1 MSWRCIRAGATHRS
15 TRWRNCWGCPVSS
28 AWTDPKFG
36 RRFNRDTSRLSG
48 ITAKPMLP
56 IPICFSNASNWS
68 VACSMKHSTAANAN
82 WCVPR
87 CRKPAKII
95 GAIFSPA
102 GSLSVKLG
110 PVSPAV
116 RVESLDQ
123 EGRGVAHVD
132 GKVIFIEGALTGET
146 VEYVSFQR
154 KPSYE
159 LAVAKRV
166 IRASVSRVQPR
177 CRYFG
182 VCGGCSMQHLEPRA
196 QVAAKQRVLEDNL
209 ARIGK
214 VTPET
219 ILSPIHGPTWQYRYR
234 ARFSARHVAKKGTLV
249 GFRERR
255 SSFVVD
261 MQTCE
266 VVPAR
271 TSALLVPLRELIA
284 SLSIRERLPQVEL
297 AIGDA
302 VDVLVLR
309 VIEAPDDS
317 DLEKLRQFATR
328 HGVQLLLQPKGPDSV
343 YSLFPQEVIPLQYR
357 IPDFDL
363 TFPFNA
369 TDFTQVN
376 HEINRVLVRRAI
388 TLLDRRRGDWIADLF
403 CGLGNFSLAIARRG
417 AQVLG
422 IEGNSRL
429 VQRAYANATL
439 NGLEDRCRFLDR
451 DLFKI
456 TADGWNK
463 LGPFDRILIDPP
475 RDGAIELVKA
485 LGAMAPARIVYVS
498 CNPATL
504 ARDAAVLGNEHA
516 YRLGPAGG
524 INMFPHTPHRKSN
537 AVLGPRSNPRPEK
550 GAPAG

>member
-1 MSWRCIRAGATHRS
+1 M
-15 TRWRNCWGCPVSS
+15 
-28 AWTDPKFG
+28 
-36 RRFNRDTSRLSG
+36 
-48 ITAKPMLP
+48 KP
-56 IPICFSNASNWS
+56 
-68 VACSMKHSTAANAN
+68 
-82 WCVPR
+82 
-87 CRKPAKII
+87 
-95 GAIFSPA
+95 
-102 GSLSVKLG
+102 G

-123 EGRGVAHVD
+123 EGRGIAHFD

-159 LAVAKRV
+159 LAEVRRI
-166 IRASVSRVQPR
+166 IRPSVSRTQPR

-214 VTPET
+214 VKPET
-219 ILSPIHGPTWQYRYR
+219 ILAPIHGPTWQYRYR
-234 ARFSARHVAKKGTLV
+234 ARFSARYVAKKGTLV

-271 TSALLVPLRELIA
+271 ISAMLFPLRELVA
-284 SLSIRERLPQVEL
+284 SLSIRERLPQIEL

-309 VIEAPDDS
+309 VLEPPDDA
-317 DLEKLRQFATR
+317 DLEKLRAFATT
-328 HGVQLLLQPKGPDSV
+328 HHVQLLLQPKGPDSV
-343 YSLFPQEVIPLQYR
+343 YALFPLAVKPLQYR
-357 IPDFDL
+357 IPDYDL
-363 TFPFNA
+363 VFPFDA

-388 TLLDRRRGDWIADLF
+388 TLLDPQPGERIADLF

-417 AQVLG
+417 AQVIG
-422 IEGNSRL
+422 VEGNSRL
-429 VQRAYANATL
+429 VQRAHGNAVL
-439 NGLEDRCRFLDR
+439 NGLTEQCRFLDR

-456 TADGWNK
+456 TAQEWKD
-463 LGPFDRILIDPP
+463 LARFDRVLIDPP
-475 RDGAIELVKA
+475 RDGAMELVKA
-485 LGAMAPARIVYVS
+485 LGEMPPARIVYVS

-504 ARDAAVLGNEHA
+504 ARDAAVLVNLHG
-516 YRLGPAGG
+516 YRLTAAGV
-524 INMFPHTPHRKSN
+524 INMFPHTSHVESI
-537 AVLGPRSNPRPEK
+537 AVFDH
-550 GAPAG
+550 

>member
-1 MSWRCIRAGATHRS
+1 M
-15 TRWRNCWGCPVSS
+15 
-28 AWTDPKFG
+28 
-36 RRFNRDTSRLSG
+36 
-48 ITAKPMLP
+48 KP
-56 IPICFSNASNWS
+56 
-68 VACSMKHSTAANAN
+68 
-82 WCVPR
+82 
-87 CRKPAKII
+87 
-95 GAIFSPA
+95 
-102 GSLSVKLG
+102 G

-123 EGRGVAHVD
+123 EGRGIAHFD

-159 LAVAKRV
+159 LAEAKRI
-166 IRASVSRVQPR
+166 IRSSVSRIQPR

-214 VTPET
+214 VKPET
-219 ILSPIHGPTWQYRYR
+219 ILAPIHGPTWQYRYR
-234 ARFSARHVAKKGTLV
+234 ARFSARYVAKKGTLV

-271 TSALLVPLRELIA
+271 ISAMLFPLRELVA
-284 SLSIRERLPQVEL
+284 SLSIRERLPQIEL

-309 VIEAPDDS
+309 VLEPPDDA
-317 DLEKLRQFATR
+317 DLEKLRAFATAHR
-328 HGVQLLLQPKGPDSV
+328 VQLLLQPKGPDSV
-343 YSLFPQEVIPLQYR
+343 YALFPLEVKPLQYR
-357 IPDFDL
+357 IPDYDL
-363 TFPFNA
+363 VFPFDA

-376 HEINRVLVRRAI
+376 HEINRVLVRRAM
-388 TLLDRRRGDWIADLF
+388 TLLDPQRGERIADLF
-403 CGLGNFSLAIARRG
+403 CGMGNFSLAIARRG

-422 IEGNSRL
+422 VEGNSRL
-429 VQRAYANATL
+429 VQRAHGNAVL
-439 NGLEDRCRFLDR
+439 NGLTEQCRFLDR

-456 TADGWNK
+456 TAQEWKD
-463 LGPFDRILIDPP
+463 LARFDRVLIDPP
-475 RDGAIELVKA
+475 RDGAMELVKA
-485 LGAMAPARIVYVS
+485 LGEMPPARIVYVS

-504 ARDAAVLGNEHA
+504 ARDAAVLVNLHG
-516 YRLGPAGG
+516 YRLTAAGV
-524 INMFPHTPHRKSN
+524 INMFPHTSHVESI
-537 AVLGPRSNPRPEK
+537 AVFDH
-550 GAPAG
+550 

>member
-1 MSWRCIRAGATHRS
+1 M
-15 TRWRNCWGCPVSS
+15 
-28 AWTDPKFG
+28 
-36 RRFNRDTSRLSG
+36 
-48 ITAKPMLP
+48 
-56 IPICFSNASNWS
+56 
-68 VACSMKHSTAANAN
+68 
-82 WCVPR
+82 
-87 CRKPAKII
+87 
-95 GAIFSPA
+95 
-102 GSLSVKLG
+102 
-110 PVSPAV
+110 

-123 EGRGVAHVD
+123 EGRGIAHFD

-159 LAVAKRV
+159 LAESKRI
-166 IRASVSRVQPR
+166 IRPSVSRMQPR

-214 VTPET
+214 VKPET
-219 ILSPIHGPTWQYRYR
+219 ILAPIHGPTWQYRYR
-234 ARFSARHVAKKGTLV
+234 ARFSARYVAKKGTLV

-271 TSALLVPLRELIA
+271 ISAMLFPLRELVA
-284 SLSIRERLPQVEL
+284 SLSIRERLPQIEL

-309 VIEAPDDS
+309 VLDPPDDA
-317 DLEKLRQFATR
+317 DLEKLAAFATAHR
-328 HGVQLLLQPKGPDSV
+328 VQLLLQPKGPDSV
-343 YSLFPQEVIPLQYR
+343 YALFPLEVKPLQYR
-357 IPDFDL
+357 IPDYDL
-363 TFPFNA
+363 VFPFDA

-388 TLLDRRRGDWIADLF
+388 TLLDPQPGERIADLF
-403 CGLGNFSLAIARRG
+403 CGLGNFSLAMARRG

-422 IEGNSRL
+422 VEGNSRL
-429 VQRAYANATL
+429 VQRAHGNAVL
-439 NGLEDRCRFLDR
+439 NGLAEQCRFLDC

-456 TADGWNK
+456 TAQEWK
-463 LGPFDRILIDPP
+463 ELAPFDRILIDPP
-475 RDGAIELVKA
+475 RDGAMELVKA
-485 LGAMAPARIVYVS
+485 LGEMPPARIVYVS

-504 ARDAAVLGNEHA
+504 ARDAAVLVSAHG
-516 YRLGPAGG
+516 YRLTAAGV
-524 INMFPHTPHRKSN
+524 INMFPHTSHVESL
-537 AVLGPRSNPRPEK
+537 AVFDH
-550 GAPAG
+550 